1 IPAHLQAA
9 PVADAAQL
17 QAMSPD
23 DIAKQIYNAAEA
35 ARKQGMRDNAPAMS
49 SDVATGL
56 ESFGLAPSIDAGQSV
71 GPGCDP
77 KLAFQVAE

>member
-1 IPAHLQAA
+1 
-9 PVADAAQL
+9 
-17 QAMSPD
+17 
-23 DIAKQIYNAAEA
+23 
-35 ARKQGMRDNAPAMS
+35 MS

-56 ESFGLAPSIDAGQSV
+56 EAFGLAPSIDAGQSV